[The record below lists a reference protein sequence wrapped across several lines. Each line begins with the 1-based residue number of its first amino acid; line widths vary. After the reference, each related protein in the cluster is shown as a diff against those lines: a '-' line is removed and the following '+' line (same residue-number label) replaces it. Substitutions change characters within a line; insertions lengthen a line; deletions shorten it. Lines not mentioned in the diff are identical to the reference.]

1 MDAGRREDRS
11 CPLLRSYVP
20 SPFPGRFW
28 EELGS
33 WAEKQSCT
41 GTLRFPHGQRVGHGP
56 VGLGVI
62 LSVHVPPATSRVDRE
77 VCGVS
82 CGWW

>member
-1 MDAGRREDRS
+1 MLAGEKTGPAPFYVKG
-11 CPLLRSYVP
+11 CPQ
-20 SPFPGRFW
+20 PFLGRFW

-41 GTLRFPHGQRVGHGP
+41 GTLRFPHGQRVGHGR

-62 LSVHVPPATSRVDRE
+62 LSVYVPPATL
-77 VCGVS
+77 C
-82 CGWW
+82 